1 MGQDE
6 EDTAFSEKII
16 NEIDAVF
23 MRDPDLVGF
32 EIIPMPLNQN
42 KSPVIHLEHNLGLQ
56 SWCVECV
63 YAYAHR
69 LILQYRNEWLSSNAL
84 PVGCGSAPWNASDKG
99 KLSGG
104 GGLGPG
110 GGSSSTGGC
119 TNGGNVPII
128 KYLNCA
134 ILINPDV
141 ATFWNLRRQLFA
153 KNRLD
158 ISKEFHFSALVLSKK
173 PKSNEAFAYRRWL
186 YLFQSSDAIDWAFEI
201 SLCEKCADKSNT
213 NYHAWC
219 HRQWVLMKAP
229 NLLKYEVY
237 RTEKF
242 IRKHIHDYSCYN
254 HRQFVLAKM
263 FELCYY
269 DEEDDGTE
277 ELPEAAGRT
286 PRKYNALCELIE
298 SLAGGGGGGGAVPS
312 PTDDTTVNDLLR
324 YLLPAITKEHELNQL
339 RVRTFL
345 YCLNLAA
352 YDLRLCG
359 ELAALHSVSQALEN
373 HRKFM
378 VKFLIDRL
386 RVGPGWL
393 LNTSSAAALYAS
405 PGGYC
410 AQPLSK
416 VTRLDEDAST
426 FLQALKANELRRTQT
441 DPRHG
446 QWCKLFLGLELG
458 QQQQ

>member
-23 MRDPDLVGF
+23 MRDPDLIGF

-63 YAYAHR
+63 YTYAHR

-84 PVGCGSAPWNASDKG
+84 PVGCGSAPWNVSEKG
-99 KLSGG
+99 KLSSGA
-104 GGLGPG
+104 GLGPVG
-110 GGSSSTGGC
+110 NTSSSCG
-119 TNGGNVPII
+119 NGGNLPII

-141 ATFWNLRRQLFA
+141 ATFWNMRRQLFA

-237 RTEKF
+237 KTEKF

-254 HRQFVLAKM
+254 HRQFVLTKM
-263 FELCYY
+263 FEMCYY
-269 DEEDDGTE
+269 DEEDDGSE
-277 ELPEAAGRT
+277 ELPDVPGNGTTSRS
-286 PRKYNALCELIE
+286 RKYNALCELIE
-298 SLAGGGGGGGAVPS
+298 SLTGGGGGGTGSSVPS
-312 PTDDTTVNDLLR
+312 PTDDSTVNNLLR

-352 YDLRLCG
+352 YDLRLCC
-359 ELAALHSVSQALEN
+359 ELATLHSVSQALEN

-386 RVGPGWL
+386 RHGSGWL
-393 LNTSSAAALYAS
+393 LNTSAAIYAS
-405 PGGYC
+405 PGGC

-416 VTRLDEDAST
+416 VTRLDEDASE
-426 FLQALKANELRRTQT
+426 FLQALKANELHQTQANQ
-441 DPRHG
+441 RNG
-446 QWCKLFLGLELG
+446 QWCKLFLGLEPV
-458 QQQQ
+458 QQ

>member
-1 MGQDE
+1 MGQDD

-42 KSPVIHLEHNLGLQ
+42 KSPVIHVEHNLGLQ
-56 SWCVECV
+56 SWCIECV
-63 YAYAHR
+63 YTYAHR

-84 PVGCGSAPWNASDKG
+84 PVGCGSVAWNVSDKG

-104 GGLGPG
+104 GASGLGPANNA
-110 GGSSSTGGC
+110 S
-119 TNGGNVPII
+119 NGANVPII

-158 ISKEFHFSALVLSKK
+158 IAKEFHFSTLVLSKK

-237 RTEKF
+237 KTEKF

-254 HRQFVLAKM
+254 HRQFVLTQM
-263 FELCYY
+263 FEMCYY
-269 DEEDDGTE
+269 DEEDDGSEDIAEQPTGDG
-277 ELPEAAGRT
+277 LPAGRS
-286 PRKYNALCELIE
+286 RKYNALCALIE
-298 SLAGGGGGGGAVPS
+298 TLTGGTAPS
-312 PTDDTTVNDLLR
+312 PTDDITVNNLLR

-352 YDLRLCG
+352 HDLRLCS
-359 ELAALHSVSQALEN
+359 ELSTLYSVSQALEN

-386 RVGPGWL
+386 RVGSGWL
-393 LNTSSAAALYAS
+393 LNTSAAIYAN
-405 PGGYC
+405 PGGC
-410 AQPLSK
+410 QQPLSK
-416 VTRLDEDAST
+416 VTRLDADASE
-426 FLQALKANELRRTQT
+426 FLQALKANELRRTHD

-446 QWCKLFLGLELG
+446 QWCKLFLGITPE
-458 QQQQ
+458 Q